1 MTIFDYFIIAT
12 LGISAIISLSRGF
25 FKEVISLGSWLIAV
39 WAAFTYAETLAP
51 KIVTL
56 IPIENLAIGES
67 VIIQTIV
74 SGALI
79 FFGILMLGALVNYI
93 FSVAVQKTGLSGSDR
108 FLGVLFGAAR
118 GALIVA
124 IVTMIIS
131 KSSLVQKEQWWQASQ
146 LKPQALRA
154 ASIVQAITPDKFKT
168 YLPGVST
175 GSLQPK
181 IDTTLPVDATDEEL
195 IIINE
200 KNDTRDSLDNP
211 QETLQETELSPQ

>member
-12 LGISAIISLSRGF
+12 LSISAIISLSRGF

-67 VIIQTIV
+67 VIIQALV

-79 FFGILMLGALVNYI
+79 FFAVLMLGAFINYI
-93 FSVAVQKTGLSGSDR
+93 FSIAVQKTGLSGSDR

-124 IVTMIIS
+124 IVTMFIS

-146 LKPQALRA
+146 LKPHALRA
-154 ASIVQAITPDKFKT
+154 ANIVQAITPAKFKA
-168 YLPGVST
+168 YLPDASS
-175 GSLQPK
+175 GSLQPV
-181 IDTTLPVDATDEEL
+181 IDTGLPVDTSGEEAVIIDEQ
-195 IIINE
+195 NE
-200 KNDTRDSLDNP
+200 ISESLDNSQEPP
-211 QETLQETELSPQ
+211 Q

>member
-51 KIVTL
+51 KVVTL

-79 FFGILMLGALVNYI
+79 FFAILMLGALLNYI

-124 IVTMIIS
+124 IVTMFIS
-131 KSSLVQKEQWWQASQ
+131 KSSLVLKEQWWQASQ
-146 LKPQALRA
+146 LKPHALRA
-154 ASIVQAITPDKFKT
+154 ANIVQAITPAKFKA
-168 YLPGVST
+168 YLPDVSNDT
-175 GSLQPK
+175 LQPK
-181 IDTTLPVDATDEEL
+181 IETTLPVDSTDDEL
-195 IIINE
+195 IIIDGQNE
-200 KNDTRDSLDNP
+200 TSESLGNT
-211 QETLQETELSPQ
+211 QEAPQETELSPQ

>member
-51 KIVTL
+51 KVVTL

-79 FFGILMLGALVNYI
+79 FFAILMLGALLNYI

-124 IVTMIIS
+124 IVTMFIS
-131 KSSLVQKEQWWQASQ
+131 KSSLVLKEQWWQASQ
-146 LKPQALRA
+146 LKPHALRA
-154 ASIVQAITPDKFKT
+154 ANIVQAITPAKFKA
-168 YLPGVST
+168 YLPDVSNDT
-175 GSLQPK
+175 LQPK
-181 IDTTLPVDATDEEL
+181 IETTLPVDSTDDEL
-195 IIINE
+195 IIIDGQNE
-200 KNDTRDSLDNP
+200 TSESLGNTQETP
-211 QETLQETELSPQ
+211 QETEISPQ

>member
-12 LGISAIISLSRGF
+12 LAISAVISLSRGF

-39 WAAFTYAETLAP
+39 WAAFTFAEKLAP

-56 IPIENLAIGES
+56 IPVENLAIGES
-67 VIIQTIV
+67 VIIQTVI

-79 FFGILMLGALVNYI
+79 FFAILMLGALVNYI
-93 FSVAVQKTGLSGSDR
+93 FSIAVQKTGLTGSDR

-131 KSSLVQKEQWWQASQ
+131 KSSLVQKENWWQASQ
-146 LKPQALRA
+146 LKPYALRA
-154 ASIVQAITPDKFKT
+154 ANIVQAITPDEFKS
-168 YLPGVST
+168 YLPGVSET
-175 GSLQPK
+175 ASQP
-181 IDTTLPVDATDEEL
+181 DTETTTPNEPSIEEAVNNSEQKETSDTL
-195 IIINE
+195 
-200 KNDTRDSLDNP
+200 KNA
-211 QETLQETELSPQ
+211 QEIPAETELSPK